1 MTPTIPSL
9 LAVSLLLS
17 LPSFAAENL
26 PRADEVLKKVIQRAQ
41 WEKEHRQDD
50 RWAGTRRSIQQKLNK
65 EGAVEETNE
74 RHYEPVLIQGK
85 VYSRLV
91 SRNGKPLVGDDLKK
105 EAQREK
111 KFRDSLAKPRKPA
124 QKNADDDDD
133 IELNEE
139 LVARYIFTVIGE
151 ETVAGR
157 GAYVLTFLP
166 RPGAKLPEKR
176 RMDKV
181 LNRLEGK
188 VWIDAATYALVKVD
202 MHLTEPTTLMGGL
215 GSVRSLDFLLEMM
228 PVASAPDAP
237 VFLPRQLEI
246 SFEGRQLFKG
256 MRVKQKAYFTDYRRV
271 SELAEAK

>member
-1 MTPTIPSL
+1 MTRFFPSL
-9 LAVSLLLS
+9 LAASLLLCVPALAAES
-17 LPSFAAENL
+17 LPK
-26 PRADEVLKKVIQRAQ
+26 ADEVLKKVIERAR
-41 WEKEHRQDD
+41 WEKQHREDD
-50 RWAGTRRSIQQKLNK
+50 RWAGTQRSIQQKLNK
-65 EGAVEETNE
+65 EGAVEESNE

-91 SRNGKPLVGDDLKK
+91 ARNGKPLTGDDLKK

-111 KFRDSLAKPRKPA
+111 KFRESLAKPKKPA
-124 QKNADDDDD
+124 KDDDDD
-133 IELNEE
+133 DVELNEE
-139 LVARYIFTVIGE
+139 LVARYIFTVIAE
-151 ETVAGR
+151 EPVATR
-157 GAYVLTFLP
+157 RAFVLTFLP
-166 RPGAKLPEKR
+166 RPGAKLTEKR

-228 PVASAPDAP
+228 PLASDPGTP

-256 MRVKQKAYFTDYRRV
+256 MRVKQKAHFTDYRRV